1 VECQED
7 SPLRP
12 FGTKRTL
19 VCLIGILNIPSITI
33 ALPTRRGME
42 LVLLH
47 HFCDE
52 SSVAFTYSGC
62 LVFDFRNPGIPIEFP
77 RRDSSSQ
84 IANPTNP

>member
-1 VECQED
+1 MVCQED

-52 SSVAFTYSGC
+52 SSVAFTYS
-62 LVFDFRNPGIPIEFP
+62 LISDA
-77 RRDSSSQ
+77 SSSISETQ
-84 IANPTNP
+84 EFR